1 MKFAKELER
10 DAVPEWRI
18 KYLNYKAG
26 KKYVKAIARAVNR
39 TPAGASTSHAAPSLF
54 RPLSFS
60 HATESAPAP
69 APLSAASLSPS
80 HPPSQPPC
88 QPPQPRPISACEREA
103 LTGSGNALHY
113 GSFVPPPALQNPP
126 LAPENLQL
134 PSPALQPPS
143 EPSTAKP
150 ALFPRPRLSNLVPR
164 RPPASSPDNQPNGS
178 NRPSAALTRR
188 ATALASSPL
197 YLRRIFSHA
206 SAARHSRD
214 EDRFDLVRQRQRDFL
229 DFMDSELDKVETF
242 YKLKEE
248 QAGLRLAVL
257 RNQLHEMRNRRTREI
272 AKATAHESSHG
283 RPASQ
288 SAGSS
293 ADTQTPSTNDKASL
307 AMTLVQPLK
316 ARIFPLGPNSKA
328 LRSMAR
334 TPRLP
339 PTSSGE
345 TRRDYTRRPSDH
357 DISYRTA
364 KRKLKVAM
372 HEFYRGLE
380 LLKSYALLNR
390 TAFRKLNKK
399 YDKALHT
406 RHPLRYMDEKVSSA
420 WFVNSDVL
428 ETYIKD
434 VEDLYGRYFE
444 GGNHK
449 VAAGKLRS
457 IARKAPAHQS
467 GSAFI
472 NGFFIGTGIV
482 FCAQGL
488 AYAIQIVLNNTDRLG
503 SEASYLLQLY
513 AGYFLMLLL
522 FTLFCLNCF
531 IWTEAKINYPFIFEF
546 DQRSQLDWR
555 RLAEF
560 PSFFLFLLGLV
571 MWLNFGRIGPP
582 VMFTYYPILLIVIT
596 ALVILLPAP
605 VLAHKS
611 RKWFVYAHWRLLLA
625 GLYPVEFRDFF
636 LGDMYCSLTYSLANI
651 ELFFCL
657 YAGHNWE
664 TPSVCNSSRSRLMG
678 FFLTLPPI
686 WRLFQCIRR
695 YRDTRNVFP
704 HLVNGGKY
712 VFTITS
718 SAFLSVYRIHD
729 HSAHRA
735 LYITT
740 ALLNAI
746 YVSVWDLFM
755 DFSLL
760 QAQSRQW
767 GLRDI
772 LAFKRPWLYYCIMVV
787 DPILRFSWV
796 FYAIYTHRS
805 QHSSII
811 SFLVS
816 LSEVIRRG
824 MWALFRV
831 ENEHCAN
838 VAQYKASRDVPLPY
852 RLEPL
857 LSRNSTDTIAVPH
870 DPPDARE
877 NGDGVEAGRVESN
890 TSSAAV
896 PRALATLRRRTDTHT
911 RKFSKLMAEAH
922 RQDFEKRRKPVGSDA
937 GRAGQGH
944 DNSGVDDV
952 YNENHHHDGDEV
964 CGGESDDSNEGE
976 QGNAMVD
983 EAHELHKRG
992 QGGEV

>member
-60 HATESAPAP
+60 NATGSAAAA

-80 HPPSQPPC
+80 
-88 QPPQPRPISACEREA
+88 QPRPISTCESEA
-103 LTGSGNALHY
+103 LTGNGNALQY
-113 GSFVPPPALQNPP
+113 GSFAPTPALHNLPP
-126 LAPENLQL
+126 LAPDNLQL
-134 PSPALQPPS
+134 PSPALQPP
-143 EPSTAKP
+143 PDTPTAKP
-150 ALFPRPRLSNLVPR
+150 GFFPRPRLGNLIPGR
-164 RPPASSPDNQPNGS
+164 RAASSAALESDNHANATR
-178 NRPSAALTRR
+178 RPSAALTRR

-206 SAARHSRD
+206 SATRRSR
-214 EDRFDLVRQRQRDFL
+214 EEERFDLVRQRQRDFL

-242 YKLKEE
+242 YKLKEG
-248 QAGLRLAVL
+248 QAGQRLAVL
-257 RNQLHEMRNRRTREI
+257 REQLHEMRNRRTREI
-272 AKATAHESSHG
+272 AKAAANEPSHG
-283 RPASQ
+283 PPASQ
-288 SAGSS
+288 SGASN
-293 ADTQTPSTNDKASL
+293 ADTQTTATGTTNDKTSL

-334 TPRLP
+334 TPCLP

-345 TRRDYTRRPSDH
+345 TRRDYSRRPPDH

-406 RHPLRYMDEKVSSA
+406 RHPLRYMDEKVSRA

-434 VEDLYGRYFE
+434 VEDLYARYFE

-457 IARKAPAHQS
+457 IARKAPADQS
-467 GSAFI
+467 ASAFI
-472 NGFFIGTGIV
+472 NGFFLGTGVV

-488 AYAIQIVLNNTDRLG
+488 VYAVHIVLNNSYQLG

-513 AGYFLMLLL
+513 AGYFFMLLL

-531 IWTEAKINYPFIFEF
+531 IWTQAKINYPFIFEF

-560 PSFFLFLLGLV
+560 PSFFLFLLGLI
-571 MWLNFGRIGPP
+571 MWLNFGRYGPA
-582 VMFTYYPILLIVIT
+582 VMFNYYPILLVGIT
-596 ALVILLPAP
+596 ALVILFPAP
-605 VLAHKS
+605 ILAHKS

-636 LGDMYCSLTYSLANI
+636 LGDMYCSLTYSLANV

-657 YAGHNWE
+657 YAAHKWE
-664 TPSVCNSSRSRLMG
+664 TPSVCNSSQSRLMG

-686 WRLFQCIRR
+686 WRLLQCIRR

-712 VFTITS
+712 IFTITS

-729 HSAHRA
+729 NSTHRA

-740 ALLNAI
+740 ALLNAV

-760 QAQSRQW
+760 QAQSRHW

-772 LAFKRPWLYYCIMVV
+772 LAFKRPWPYYCIMVL

-857 LSRNSTDTIAVPH
+857 LSRNSTETIAVPQV
-870 DPPDARE
+870 PRTGARE
-877 NGDGVEAGRVESN
+877 DDDGVEAGRVDSN
-890 TSSAAV
+890 ASSSAV

-911 RKFSKLMAEAH
+911 RKFSKIMAEAH
-922 RQDFEKRRKPVGSDA
+922 RQDFEKKRKPVGRDA
-937 GRAGQGH
+937 GRQGEGH
-944 DNSGVDDV
+944 DSRVDDV
-952 YNENHHHDGDEV
+952 YDENDDHDEDEV
-964 CGGESDDSNEGE
+964 SGVESDDSNEDE
-976 QGNAMVD
+976 QGNAMAD
-983 EAHELHKRG
+983 EAHELHQRG